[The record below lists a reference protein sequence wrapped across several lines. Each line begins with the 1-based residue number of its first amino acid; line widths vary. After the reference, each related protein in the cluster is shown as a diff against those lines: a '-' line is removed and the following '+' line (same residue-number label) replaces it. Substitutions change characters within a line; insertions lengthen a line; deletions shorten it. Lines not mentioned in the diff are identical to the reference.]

1 MVLENVMW
9 CDGWWLNMIM
19 MTDDWNDN
27 DNNDDHDDDN
37 HDDDHLIDGDDDQK
51 DGDYPA
57 RQTPSARLH
66 GKSRVPT
73 ASAAKNK
80 KPIRFA
86 RPKKSVPTAERPHRY
101 SLREKPNTVQKIS
114 TKPPSYS
121 IFINKQHP
129 SNSICCLLTLLL
141 RKQFLTLEVIRQSK
155 CTSVSSSIQVLVFV
169 SV

>member
-1 MVLENVMW
+1 
-9 CDGWWLNMIM
+9 

-27 DNNDDHDDDN
+27 DNNDNHDEDNDDN
-37 HDDDHLIDGDDDQK
+37 DDNPIDGDDDQK

-86 RPKKSVPTAERPHRY
+86 RPKKSVPTAKRPHRY

-121 IFINKQHP
+121 ILSIN
-129 SNSICCLLTLLL
+129 STLLTL
-141 RKQFLTLEVIRQSK
+141 
-155 CTSVSSSIQVLVFV
+155 SVAS
-169 SV
+169 

>member
-1 MVLENVMW
+1 
-9 CDGWWLNMIM
+9 M
-19 MTDDWNDN
+19 MTDDRNDN

-57 RQTPSARLH
+57 RQTPPARLH

-121 IFINKQHP
+121 ILSIN
-129 SNSICCLLTLLL
+129 STLLTL
-141 RKQFLTLEVIRQSK
+141 
-155 CTSVSSSIQVLVFV
+155 SVAS
-169 SV
+169 

>member
-1 MVLENVMW
+1 
-9 CDGWWLNMIM
+9 M

-37 HDDDHLIDGDDDQK
+37 DDDDHLIDGDDDQQN
-51 DGDYPA
+51 GDYPA
-57 RQTPSARLH
+57 RQTPPARLH

-101 SLREKPNTVQKIS
+101 SLRENPT
-114 TKPPSYS
+114 PSKKY
-121 IFINKQHP
+121 Q
-129 SNSICCLLTLLL
+129 
-141 RKQFLTLEVIRQSK
+141 
-155 CTSVSSSIQVLVFV
+155 
-169 SV
+169 

>member
-1 MVLENVMW
+1 
-9 CDGWWLNMIM
+9 
-19 MTDDWNDN
+19 MTDDRNDN

-37 HDDDHLIDGDDDQK
+37 DDDVHLIDGD
-51 DGDYPA
+51 DYPA
-57 RQTPSARLH
+57 RQTPPARLH